1 MQGVTTSILFSS
13 LGMCERV
20 SNESIWTFSTHVKLV
35 SFAYWLIYFYP
46 LLWAG
51 EPASNQLKLA
61 AADHEHYQLVATN
74 IVGYITWR
82 KSVSEYMTLP
92 SMHHY
97 DN

>member
-1 MQGVTTSILFSS
+1 MDS
-13 LGMCERV
+13 
-20 SNESIWTFSTHVKLV
+20 LV
-35 SFAYWLIYFYP
+35 SFTYWLIYFYP

-51 EPASNQLKLA
+51 EPASNQFKLA

-74 IVGYITWR
+74 IIGYITWR